1 MAIDWNKTAS
11 ITQIAQTGIVFI
23 SIIIIWYQLKQQTKL
38 TRSAN
43 IQTLFE
49 LASPLSIQVMQDR
62 TLAKLIY
69 EGHKEYEDFDEV
81 DKFRY
86 RATLIWRLTFQENI
100 YYQKQSGLL
109 EDNVYQAWNDD
120 FKVWAERRHL
130 KLRWPELGQ
139 YYHPDFRSYV
149 DKTLDTANLTCA
161 QHLIEPERE

>member
-1 MAIDWNKTAS
+1 
-11 ITQIAQTGIVFI
+11 
-23 SIIIIWYQLKQQTKL
+23 
-38 TRSAN
+38 
-43 IQTLFE
+43 
-49 LASPLSIQVMQDR
+49 MQDR

-120 FKVWAERRHL
+120 FKVWTERRQL

-139 YYHPDFRSYV
+139 YYHPDFRRYV
-149 DKTLDTANLTCA
+149 DETLENANVARA
-161 QHLIEPERE
+161 QQLIEPERE